1 MVAYPSIYLGSAP
14 SARRCNAMSRAI
26 YDDLPD
32 VSARYLVEL
41 FDLADAYAVWSCS
54 PPADGPACD
63 AGLST
68 RMHGLWAEYQLEAQL
83 SADRLEW
90 SADGELYFHKANT
103 AFVVAYFAAG
113 RILLSLLGQPL
124 PPLAEPVMQDPFE
137 AILRCAA
144 FLAPLGIGCACL
156 RMFFPVTLVA
166 RSARLA
172 RQRQAAYS
180 YIVNWLRDASFS
192 GLSVA
197 AVQCLR
203 NTRLNDF

>member
-1 MVAYPSIYLGSAP
+1 MVAYPSIYLGSAY

-32 VSARYLVEL
+32 TSARYLVEL
-41 FDLADAYAVWSCS
+41 FDLADTYAVWCCS
-54 PPADGPACD
+54 PADYVPCD
-63 AGLST
+63 ADLNS

-90 SADGELYFHKANT
+90 SADGELYFHKPHT

-113 RILLSLLGQPL
+113 RILLSLMGQPL
-124 PPLAEPVMQDPFE
+124 PPLSEPVMQDPFE

-144 FLAPLGIGCACL
+144 FLAPLEIGCACL
-156 RMFFPVTLVA
+156 RMFFPVTIVA
-166 RSARLA
+166 RSAKLVH
-172 RQRQAAYS
+172 QRQAAYS
-180 YIVNWLRDASFS
+180 YLVNWLRDASFS

-203 NTRLNDF
+203 PS